1 MVRSKNFLFIII
13 SFIFLTYT
21 YGEAEVKTKPVN
33 VHSNFEILKKNFE
46 KPEDIT
52 KACLSC
58 HTEAAKDIMKT
69 SHWTWS
75 NKSDKIPGKEGKT
88 LETGKSK
95 GINNFCISIQ
105 SNEERC
111 TSCHIGYGWK
121 DKNFNF
127 SDESKVD
134 CLICHDTTGTYEKF
148 PSGAGYPVGGD
159 HGSLKGKKSV
169 LFKGNNKIYH
179 EPNYNLIVKNV
190 GKPGRENCGVCHFYG
205 GGGNDV
211 KHGDLDKSLL
221 HPTRDVDV
229 HMAKDG
235 ANMTCTDCHPTNK
248 HDIKGQLYSVE
259 TEDQNRVSCEKC
271 HTENP
276 HTERL
281 FVDKYD
287 NRFNGKLK
295 KKQNPSITF
304 EHLLL
309 DRHSKN
315 IACQTC
321 HIPYYSKV
329 HKTKVYWDW
338 SKAGKKFTSGPN
350 KGKPLVIKDESGHVI
365 YNGKKGAFKLAKNI
379 IPEYFLFN
387 GIAGHIVIDDK
398 IDPSKE
404 PVELN
409 HMYGDCNKK
418 TTKIWPMKVM
428 RGKQP
433 YDPVNKNFVYV
444 KLFGKKGSGAYWS
457 DFDWIKSATE
467 GMKYAGK
474 PFSGKVDFVETK
486 MYWPLSHMVSPKEE
500 ALKCSECHSRNGRL
514 ENFKGCWI
522 PGKDNIKLIDTLGF
536 LLILGVFFG
545 VMVHSFLR
553 IFIGR
558 KFRN

>member
-1 MVRSKNFLFIII
+1 MIKKTYFFAFII
-13 SFIFLTYT
+13 SLFFLTYSH
-21 YGEAEVKTKPVN
+21 ADNNSKNIQVN
-33 VHSNFEILKKNFE
+33 SHSNYHILKQDFK
-46 KPEDIT
+46 KPEDVT
-52 KACLSC
+52 KACLTC

-75 NKSDKIPGKEGKT
+75 NKTAKLPGREGKT
-88 LETGKSK
+88 YEIGKK
-95 GINNFCISIQ
+95 EGLNNFCISIQ

-121 DKNFNF
+121 DKHFDF
-127 SDESKVD
+127 SDESRVD
-134 CLICHDTTGTYEKF
+134 CLVCHDRTGTYEKF
-148 PSGAGYPVGGD
+148 PAGAGYPVGGD
-159 HGSLKGKKSV
+159 HGSLKGKEAV
-169 LFKGNNKIYH
+169 VFKGNKKTYH
-179 EPNYNLIVKNV
+179 KPDYRLIAQNV
-190 GKPGRENCGVCHFYG
+190 GEPGRENCGVCHFYG

-221 HPTRDVDV
+221 NATRSVDV
-229 HMAKDG
+229 HMAIDG
-235 ANMTCTDCHPTNK
+235 ANMSCHDCHPTRN

-259 TEDQNRVSCEKC
+259 SEDKNRISCEKC
-271 HTENP
+271 HTETP
-276 HTERL
+276 HTGRL

-287 NRFNGKLK
+287 NRYNNKLRERK
-295 KKQNPSITF
+295 APEKTF

-321 HIPYYSKV
+321 HIPHYSKV

-350 KGKPLVIKDESGHVI
+350 KGKPLVLKDEDGNVI
-365 YNGKKGAFKLAKNI
+365 YNGKKGEFKLAKNI

-387 GIAGHIVIDDK
+387 GVAGHTLIDDK

-404 PVELN
+404 PIELN
-409 HMYGDCNKK
+409 KMYGDCNNK

-428 RGKQP
+428 KGKQP
-433 YDPVNKNFVYV
+433 YDPVNKTFVYV

-457 DFDWIKSATE
+457 DFDWERSAEE

-474 PFSGKVDFVETK
+474 PFSGKIDFIETK
-486 MYWPLSHMVSPKEE
+486 MYWPISHMVSPKED

-514 ENFKGCWI
+514 KDMDSCWI
-522 PGKDNIKLIDTLGF
+522 PGRDRIEIIDILGF
-536 LLILGVFFG
+536 LSILGVLFGVLIHSSLRLFFG
-545 VMVHSFLR
+545 K
-553 IFIGR
+553 
-558 KFRN
+558 KFKK